1 MRRFLLSNSRL
12 GGYGAAIFAGATGN
26 PERSVGPAGATKKS
40 DRQPEAKRKAC
51 RRDHIRNPGSL
62 SASVEIVP
70 VQTKRHW
77 HDFHHLPFAIY
88 QDDPNWVP
96 PLLLERKFHFDPKH
110 NPFFQHAQAAFF
122 LATRDGAPVG
132 RITAQIDR
140 LHLERYQD
148 ATGHFGF
155 IEAVDDPDVFAAL
168 LNAAEGWLRG
178 QGMKRAVGPVS
189 FSLWDQPGLLVEG
202 FGTPPYVMMN
212 HHRPYYAD
220 RITAQGYQKAEDLI
234 AYRYGPDASTKTWDR
249 LMARAMRGGDIT
261 LRNIHMDKRFR
272 DEVAMLL
279 DIINDAWS
287 DNWGYV
293 PMTQAEIDELAGILK
308 LLLRPGDVAIAEYQ
322 GKPAA
327 FTAIFPNLNEA
338 IRDMKGRLFPFNWIK
353 LLWRLKVARPKTAR
367 MPMMGVR
374 KSLQASP
381 VGAALALSVIRSVR
395 EFNFSRGVVD
405 SELSWILARN
415 SRVRHVIEMV
425 GGVPYKTYRVFE
437 KAI

>member
-1 MRRFLLSNSRL
+1 MVPRFLQENRPLR
-12 GGYGAAIFAGATGN
+12 T
-26 PERSVGPAGATKKS
+26 SVVK
-40 DRQPEAKRKAC
+40 
-51 RRDHIRNPGSL
+51 
-62 SASVEIVP
+62 VVP
-70 VQTKRHW
+70 VQTKQQW

-88 QDDPNWVP
+88 RGDPNWVP
-96 PLLLERKFHFDPKH
+96 PLLLERKFHFQPKH
-110 NPFFQHAQAAFF
+110 NPFFQHAHAAFF
-122 LATRDGAPVG
+122 LATRDGVPVG

-155 IEAVDDPDVFAAL
+155 IEAVDDKDVFAAL
-168 LNAAEGWLRG
+168 LRAAEDWLRG
-178 QGMKRAVGPVS
+178 QGMKRAIGPVS

-202 FGTPPYVMMN
+202 FDTPPYVMMN
-212 HHRPYYAD
+212 HHLPYYQNH
-220 RITAQGYQKAEDLI
+220 ITAQGYEKAEDLI
-234 AYRYGPDASTKTWDR
+234 AYRYGPDASTKTWDK
-249 LMARAMRGGDIT
+249 LMARAMRGGEIT

-293 PMTQAEIDELAGILK
+293 RMTQAEIDELAGVLK

-338 IRDMKGRLFPFNWIK
+338 IRDMNGRLFPFNWIK
-353 LLWRLKVARPKTAR
+353 LLWRMKVTRPKTAR

-374 KSLQASP
+374 KSLQSSP
-381 VGAALALSVIRSVR
+381 VGAALALSVMRSVR

-425 GGVPYKTYRVFE
+425 GGVPYKTYRVYE
-437 KAI
+437 KAL